1 MEMSFGSRLKHAW
14 NAFTGNVQINYRDLG
29 INSSYRVDRP
39 RMSRGNER
47 SIVTSVYNRI
57 ALDVAALNIQHV
69 RLDENGRFLSVIDD
83 GLNNCLTL
91 EANVDQTARSF
102 IQDVVISMFDE
113 GSVAIVPVETTTDP
127 NVSGSYDI
135 QSLRVGQILDWYP
148 QHIRARVYNEQTGRK
163 EDIVVPK
170 STVAII
176 ENPLYAVINEPNS
189 TMQRL
194 IRKLNLLDVID
205 EQSGSGKLDLII
217 QLPYIIKTEARRQQ
231 AESRRKD
238 IENQL
243 SGSKYGI
250 AYTDGTERITQLNR
264 SVNNNLMSQIEYLTS
279 MLYSQLGITQSILD
293 GTADEKTMLNYNN
306 RTVEPIISA
315 IVDEMKRK
323 FLTKT
328 ARSQRQSILFFRDP
342 LKLVPV
348 NDIAEIA
355 DKFTRNEIMTS
366 NEIRQIIGM
375 KPSNDPKADE
385 LRNKNLNSSSEE
397 NHSLSLDE
405 EDAYSE
411 EQMTQ
416 EDYDAAIND
425 LDDLDAQLDELEAEL
440 NEDEDEL
447 QHYAS
452 PYYDPVKAHEYY
464 LRTRKLKDRR
474 STANLNEEGKTAA
487 RYVREQLSNE
497 RKQKVESHREQTVS
511 KIDSLREQ
519 KNAKIESHKNAMQAK
534 IDDLRKM
541 LKGMGKEE
549 KARNKERIY
558 SLIGSL
564 REENKEMRRQLS
576 EDFKYDSSSLR
587 TDHKNER
594 SRLKEEYD
602 EKYIQELDKIRS
614 ESKFQKTSKRKSKK

>member
-14 NAFTGNVQINYRDLG
+14 NAFTGNIQMNYRDLG
-29 INSSYRVDRP
+29 MSYPYRADRP

-57 ALDVAALNIQHV
+57 ALDVAALNVQHV

-113 GSVAIVPVETTTDP
+113 GSVAIVPVDTTTDP

-148 QHIRARVYNEQTGRK
+148 QYIRTRVYNEQTGRK

-170 STVAII
+170 SAVAII

-217 QLPYIIKTEARRQQ
+217 QLPYVIKTEARRQQ
-231 AESRRKD
+231 AENRRKD
-238 IENQL
+238 IESQL

-250 AYTDGTERITQLNR
+250 AYTDGTEHITQLNR

-306 RTVEPIISA
+306 RTIEPIISA

-328 ARSQRQSILFFRDP
+328 ARSQRQSISFFRYP
-342 LKLVPV
+342 FKLVPV
-348 NDIAEIA
+348 NEIAEIA

-366 NEIRQIIGM
+366 NEIRQVVGM
-375 KPSNDPKADE
+375 KPSDDPRADE
-385 LRNKNLNSSSEE
+385 LRNKNLSEPSGSDQQSEE
-397 NHSLSLDE
+397 APITTDNSVE
-405 EDAYSE
+405 ESAS
-411 EQMTQ
+411 
-416 EDYDAAIND
+416 D
-425 LDDLDAQLDELEAEL
+425 LDDKI
-440 NEDEDEL
+440 
-447 QHYAS
+447 S
-452 PYYDPVKAHEYY
+452 
-464 LRTRKLKDRR
+464 
-474 STANLNEEGKTAA
+474 
-487 RYVREQLSNE
+487 
-497 RKQKVESHREQTVS
+497 KQ
-511 KIDSLREQ
+511 
-519 KNAKIESHKNAMQAK
+519 
-534 IDDLRKM
+534 
-541 LKGMGKEE
+541 
-549 KARNKERIY
+549 
-558 SLIGSL
+558 
-564 REENKEMRRQLS
+564 
-576 EDFKYDSSSLR
+576 
-587 TDHKNER
+587 
-594 SRLKEEYD
+594 
-602 EKYIQELDKIRS
+602 
-614 ESKFQKTSKRKSKK
+614 KSKK

>member
-14 NAFTGNVQINYRDLG
+14 NAFTGNVQMNYRDLG
-29 INSSYRVDRP
+29 MSYSYRADRP

-57 ALDVAALNIQHV
+57 ALDVAALNVQHV
-69 RLDENGRFLSVIDD
+69 RLDGNGRFLSVIDD

-113 GSVAIVPVETTTDP
+113 GSVAIVPVDTTTDP

-148 QHIRARVYNEQTGRK
+148 QHIRAHVYNEQTGRK
-163 EDIVVPK
+163 EDVVVPK
-170 STVAII
+170 SAVAII

-217 QLPYIIKTEARRQQ
+217 QLPYVIKTEARRQQ
-231 AESRRKD
+231 AENRRKD

-250 AYTDGTERITQLNR
+250 AYTDGTEHITQLNR

-306 RTVEPIISA
+306 RTIEPIISA

-328 ARSQRQSILFFRDP
+328 ARSQHQSISFFRDP
-342 LKLVPV
+342 FKLVPV

-366 NEIRQIIGM
+366 NEIRQVVGM
-375 KPSNDPKADE
+375 KPSEDPRADE
-385 LRNKNLNSSSEE
+385 LRNKNLSAPSGSNQQSEE
-397 NHSLSLDE
+397 MPIAEVDSVGDS
-405 EDAYSE
+405 AS
-411 EQMTQ
+411 
-416 EDYDAAIND
+416 D
-425 LDDLDAQLDELEAEL
+425 LDDKI
-440 NEDEDEL
+440 
-447 QHYAS
+447 S
-452 PYYDPVKAHEYY
+452 
-464 LRTRKLKDRR
+464 
-474 STANLNEEGKTAA
+474 
-487 RYVREQLSNE
+487 
-497 RKQKVESHREQTVS
+497 KQ
-511 KIDSLREQ
+511 
-519 KNAKIESHKNAMQAK
+519 
-534 IDDLRKM
+534 
-541 LKGMGKEE
+541 
-549 KARNKERIY
+549 
-558 SLIGSL
+558 
-564 REENKEMRRQLS
+564 
-576 EDFKYDSSSLR
+576 
-587 TDHKNER
+587 
-594 SRLKEEYD
+594 
-602 EKYIQELDKIRS
+602 
-614 ESKFQKTSKRKSKK
+614 KSKK